1 MSDAL
6 AASSNARAGD
16 LPEGSLLE
24 VEDLAVHFPIGSA
37 RLRGTRQVLRAVDGV
52 SLSLMAGET
61 LGIVGESGCG
71 KTTLGRAILRLLTPT
86 AGTIRFEGRDI
97 TRARGAELAPMRRA
111 LQAIFQDP
119 FGSLNPRLRVRDTI
133 GEPLVN
139 LGWPRARIEAR
150 VAEVMRIVGLPPEYA
165 TRYPHAFSG
174 GQRQRI
180 GIARALS
187 PSPRLIVCDEAV
199 SALDVSIQAQIL
211 NLLKDV
217 QAEFGVA
224 YLFVSHNLAVV
235 RHLSHRVAVMYLGRI
250 VELSDEAG
258 LFSAPLHPYT
268 AALISAVPEPDP
280 RLPPAPPA
288 LEGELPSPM
297 APPSGCTFRTRCPI
311 AVQRCAREA
320 PPLAEH
326 APGRFARCHFPG
338 TYQPG
343 AIRSAP
349 VAQTVGRVVCNS

>member
-1 MSDAL
+1 MSEAG
-6 AASSNARAGD
+6 SPPPEKRFSGARA
-16 LPEGSLLE
+16 SLLE
-24 VEDLAVHFPIGSA
+24 VHDLAVHFPVGA
-37 RLRGTRQVLRAVDGV
+37 AGWGQPKQMLRAVDGV
-52 SLSLMAGET
+52 SLRVEAGET

-86 AGTIRFEGRDI
+86 AGTIYFDGQDV
-97 TRARGAELAPMRRA
+97 TRVTGAELAPMRRA

-119 FGSLNPRLRVRDTI
+119 FGSLNPRLRVRDI
-133 GEPLVN
+133 VGEPLVN

-150 VAEVMRIVGLPPEYA
+150 VVEVMRIVGLPPEYA

-180 GIARALS
+180 GIARALA
-187 PSPRLIVCDEAV
+187 PAPRLIVCDEAV

-258 LFSAPLHPYT
+258 LFATPLHPYT
-268 AALISAVPEPDP
+268 AALIAAVPEPDP
-280 RLPPAPPA
+280 TKTPGPPA
-288 LEGELPSPM
+288 LEGDLPSPM

-311 AVQRCAREA
+311 AQARCAVEA
-320 PPLAEH
+320 PALAQY

-338 TYQPG
+338 TYRPL
-343 AIRSAP
+343 
-349 VAQTVGRVVCNS
+349 